1 MQQDSNHGRKH
12 MQRPYRKTITSQYLA
27 TKRQGGVG
35 AEDQHIREGLGGGC
49 SSPHLHLGG
58 SGGVGRSPQYNSR
71 PRSFMISLWETKK
84 LGLAAPRY
92 QFQKMTTRAIINN
105 PHAPCC

>member
-49 SSPHLHLGG
+49 NSPHLHLGG

-71 PRSFMISLWETKK
+71 PKSFHDFPLGNKK
-84 LGLAAPRY
+84 TG
-92 QFQKMTTRAIINN
+92 IGGS
-105 PHAPCC
+105 